1 MQIKI
6 FDDFL
11 TKSYHEEILKL
22 MSSFNFPWYWQDN
35 ITLKEGSKNLNK
47 YGFSHIFWTQE
58 AGQRNSIETLFLK
71 SALLQMLDVTEC
83 NSIVRSRADMTTYV
97 GKEFIHDPHI
107 DFDFPHIASIYY
119 VNDSDG
125 DTIFYNQKTYDTNQI
140 DNLDLQE
147 YKRVTPKAN
156 RLVIFEG
163 DIVHTGSSPVN
174 SKKRILINS
183 NFLTTKKNVL

>member
-1 MQIKI
+1 
-6 FDDFL
+6 
-11 TKSYHEEILKL
+11 
-22 MSSFNFPWYWQDN
+22 
-35 ITLKEGSKNLNK
+35 
-47 YGFSHIFWTQE
+47 
-58 AGQRNSIETLFLK
+58 
-71 SALLQMLDVTEC
+71 
-83 NSIVRSRADMTTYV
+83 MTTYV